1 MIVDEEFFLLL
12 LKKNDVCI
20 ADIKKEF
27 SSYHLVQ
34 AEHNELYSYFIN
46 KKYIFNYVFC
56 DDIQID
62 SIIKVLRELCKHN
75 VRILCYEEN
84 INDVKNYFTD
94 IVFNDLDILSKI
106 VQEDVNILRDKI
118 LNILEIKQIKTK

>member
-1 MIVDEEFFLLL
+1 MIVDEDFFLLL
-12 LKKNDVCI
+12 LKKNNVCI

-34 AEHNELYSYFIN
+34 AENNEIYSYFLDE
-46 KKYIFNYVFC
+46 KYVFNYVFC

-62 SIIKVLRELCKHN
+62 SIIKVLRELCKYN
-75 VRILCYEEN
+75 VQILCYEEN
-84 INDVKNYFTD
+84 INNVKNYFSNS
-94 IVFNDLDILSKI
+94 VFNDLDVLSKI

-118 LNILEIKQIKTK
+118 LNNLEIKQIKAK